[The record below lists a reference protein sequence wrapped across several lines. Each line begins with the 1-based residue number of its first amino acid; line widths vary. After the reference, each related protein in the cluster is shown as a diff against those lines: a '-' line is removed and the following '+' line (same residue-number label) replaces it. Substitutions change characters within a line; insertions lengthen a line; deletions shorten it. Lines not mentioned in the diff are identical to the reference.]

1 MTDKSMLLDIDDRDG
16 DFHREV
22 RVGVLGGK
30 TYLYASLDNV
40 VNGYVTCT
48 YPLDLRPEEIDQLIE
63 ALQEAKAEVE
73 KPKLKPY
80 QERVLAEYDEL
91 FERWQKLSAF
101 LDSEKMQDLSEVE
114 RSLLH
119 EQYLAMSL
127 YVHFLQKRI
136 DLWVHSVAA
145 SEDKDDSQ

>member
-16 DFHREV
+16 DFNREV
-22 RVGVLGGK
+22 RVGVLDGK
-30 TYLYASLDNV
+30 TYIYAALDNV
-40 VNGYVTCT
+40 VNGYVVST
-48 YPLDLRPEEIDQLIE
+48 YPLDLKPEEIDKLIE
-63 ALQEAKAEVE
+63 ALQEAKAEVGE
-73 KPKLKPY
+73 PKLKPY
-80 QERVLAEYDEL
+80 QERALAEYDEL

-101 LDSEKMQDLSEVE
+101 LDSKKMQELPEVE

-136 DLWVHSVAA
+136 DLWMDATA
-145 SEDKDDSQ
+145 SAEKKDDSQ